1 MIDGLKTIIENEI
14 NGKYDQKRDGK
25 TSNFI
30 LMPNLSKYHTSCPK
44 D

>member
-14 NGKYDQKRDGK
+14 NGQYDRKRDGT

-30 LMPNLSKYHTSCPK
+30 LMPNFFKFHTSCPK
-44 D
+44 N